1 MICSRM
7 KVVGDYR
14 WLGSTFLVSVASF
27 VTNMGT
33 GVSLNNLFLLLEPV
47 FILTM
52 AVKQILMCF
61 TSFSFRNSLPSY

>member
-1 MICSRM
+1 MTMSRNMILALLSI
-7 KVVGDYR
+7 
-14 WLGSTFLVSVASF
+14 TFL
-27 VTNMGT
+27 GT